1 MTVQIDNANWQKVIV
16 LDCDNQLVRT
26 KEHLFILWHGGTV
39 AVVRTSELQPRGHR
53 FESQPLSST
62 CNPGQVVHT
71 HVPPFTKQYKLVPA
85 YFDLKS
91 SIRGIND
98 IVLMADIIRVTSIKI
113 LGVTIMNGLSALSI

>member
-1 MTVQIDNANWQKVIV
+1 
-16 LDCDNQLVRT
+16 
-26 KEHLFILWHGGTV
+26 
-39 AVVRTSELQPRGHR
+39 
-53 FESQPLSST
+53 
-62 CNPGQVVHT
+62 
-71 HVPPFTKQYKLVPA
+71 VPPFTKQYKLVPA